1 QAAGDAD
8 AAVAAPA
15 ADRLGR
21 QAARAPA
28 GGEQVGVDHRRHVS
42 AQAAVAAEAAAPGG
56 QLAVQGDGAGN
67 IDPAVAAA
75 AAQGLGHCGDRAVAD
90 GAYLH
95 PVGARRQDGQ
105 IDRAGVAAVAAEA
118 ADADR
123 FGAAGERA
131 AAGPGQ
137 GVLAGDVDAGAAG
150 GADLHPVGARRPD
163 GQIHRAGVAAVAAEA
178 ADADRY
184 GAAGDR
190 AAAGPGQGDR
200 AGDVDAAVAA
210 AAAHALGD
218 HPVGAVQPRA
228 GARDLDLDD
237 VGADLDLDGLRLGAD
252 VRADAAGDD
261 VAGDVNV
268 HRPGVAAGAAEPAD
282 AQAEA
287 AGVAADRA
295 GNAARD
301 VH

>member
-42 AQAAVAAEAAAPGG
+42 AQAAVAAEAADPGG
-56 QLAVQGDGAGN
+56 QLAVHGDGAGN

-75 AAQGLGHCGDRAVAD
+75 AAHGLGHGGDRAVA
-90 GAYLH
+90 
-95 PVGARRQDGQ
+95 V
-105 IDRAGVAAVAAEA
+105 
-118 ADADR
+118 
-123 FGAAGERA
+123 
-131 AAGPGQ
+131 
-137 GVLAGDVDAGAAG
+137 
-150 GADLHPVGARRPD
+150 GADLHPVGAQRQD
-163 GQIHRAGVAAVAAEA
+163 GQIDRAGVAAVAAEA